1 MGADLRPYENSAA
14 YNLGLTQ
21 DALKHFWTKCSQA
34 PRPKPREIM
43 GNLATTQEILRNP
56 GIYADTTSQH
66 SESQQRRKPVDL
78 IVYVSVVR

>member
-1 MGADLRPYENSAA
+1 MRPYEISAA
-14 YNLGLTQ
+14 YSLGLTQ
-21 DALKHFWTKCSQA
+21 DALKHFWIKCSQT

-66 SESQQRRKPVDL
+66 SGSQQRRKPVAV
-78 IVYVSVVR
+78 IVHISVVR